1 MIDDCLAQFSSKCVF
16 KEEQRQAVLGL
27 LEQKDVV
34 AVLPTGFEKSLRL
47 TSCSQQ
53 WNLNEAK
60 RIWNLLHPHY
70 EVLSM
75 NKLKQWEKLAFQSLH
90 DHAAE
95 PWGDVDILF
104 FKCSLSW
111 KLAFR
116 CFDTVLGD
124 HTKCFSITLKLILSL
139 SDHYNIFTND
149 WLWIEVCQNTVF
161 SKIDITMTTINKK
174 L

>member
-1 MIDDCLAQFSSKCVF
+1 ML

-34 AVLPTGFEKSLRL
+34 TVLPTGFEKSLRL

-53 WNLNEAK
+53 WNLNEEK
-60 RIWNLLHPHY
+60 RMWNSLHRHY

-90 DHAAE
+90 YHAAE
-95 PWGDVDILF
+95 PWGDADILF
-104 FKCSLSW
+104 FKILKLSPSCSLSW
-111 KLAFR
+111 KLALR

-124 HTKCFSITLKLILSL
+124 HTNVFNHLKSDFIPVWSLQHFHQWLTMNWSL
-139 SDHYNIFTND
+139 SKQSF
-149 WLWIEVCQNTVF
+149 
-161 SKIDITMTTINKK
+161 
-174 L
+174 

>member
-1 MIDDCLAQFSSKCVF
+1 MLDDCLAQFSNKCML

-34 AVLPTGFEKSLRL
+34 TVLPTSFEKSLRL

-53 WNLNEAK
+53 WNLNEEK
-60 RIWNLLHPHY
+60 RMWNSLHRHY

-90 DHAAE
+90 YHAAE
-95 PWGDVDILF
+95 PWGDADILF
-104 FKCSLSW
+104 FKILKLSPSCSLSW
-111 KLAFR
+111 KLALR

-124 HTKCFSITLKLILSL
+124 HT
-139 SDHYNIFTND
+139 N
-149 WLWIEVCQNTVF
+149 VF
-161 SKIDITMTTINKK
+161 QSP
-174 L
+174 